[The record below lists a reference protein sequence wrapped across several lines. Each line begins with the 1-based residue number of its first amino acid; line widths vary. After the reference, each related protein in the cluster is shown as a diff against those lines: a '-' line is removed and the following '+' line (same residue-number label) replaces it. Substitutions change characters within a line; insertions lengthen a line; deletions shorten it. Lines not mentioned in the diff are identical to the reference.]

1 MIDSEYN
8 TRRNK
13 IDVLVQ
19 EAGWDIHKASQVI
32 LVDTF
37 QSSNSEA
44 RKYTVSNASYTSDML
59 MGTLKDPLDLVQ

>member
-13 IDVLVQ
+13 IDVIIQ

-32 LVDTF
+32 LELDTF
-37 QSSNSEA
+37 QSSNSEV
-44 RKYTVSNASYTSDML
+44 RKYTVSNTSYTNDML
-59 MGTLKDPLDLVQ
+59 MGTLKDPS

>member
-13 IDVLVQ
+13 IDVLIQ

-32 LVDTF
+32 LEVDTF
-37 QSSNSEA
+37 QSSNSEI
-44 RKYTVSNASYTSDML
+44 RKYTVSNTSYTSDVL
-59 MGTLKDPLDLVQ
+59 VGILKDPP

>member
-13 IDVLVQ
+13 IDVLIQ

-32 LVDTF
+32 LEVDTF
-37 QSSNSEA
+37 QSSNSEI
-44 RKYTVSNASYTSDML
+44 RKYTVSNTSYTSDVL
-59 MGTLKDPLDLVQ
+59 VGKDPP

>member
-13 IDVLVQ
+13 IDVLIQ

-32 LVDTF
+32 LEVDTF
-37 QSSNSEA
+37 QSSNSEI
-44 RKYTVSNASYTSDML
+44 RKYTVMLTSDML
-59 MGTLKDPLDLVQ
+59 MSALKDPS

>member
-13 IDVLVQ
+13 IDVLIQ

-32 LVDTF
+32 LELDTF
-37 QSSNSEA
+37 QSSNSET
-44 RKYTVSNASYTSDML
+44 RKYTVSNTSHTNDML
-59 MGTLKDPLDLVQ
+59 MGTLKDPS